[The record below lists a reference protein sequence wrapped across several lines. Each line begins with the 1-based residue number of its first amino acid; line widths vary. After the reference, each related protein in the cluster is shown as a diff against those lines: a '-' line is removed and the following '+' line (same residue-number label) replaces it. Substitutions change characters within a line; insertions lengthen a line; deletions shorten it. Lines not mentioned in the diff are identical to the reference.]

1 MNMANRIQYLR
12 KTNGMSQEDL
22 ADRMGV
28 SRQAVS
34 KWEYGL
40 LQRTDSDSW
49 SVFSLS

>member
-12 KTNGMSQEDL
+12 KTKGMSQEEL

-34 KWEYGL
+34 K
-40 LQRTDSDSW
+40 
-49 SVFSLS
+49 